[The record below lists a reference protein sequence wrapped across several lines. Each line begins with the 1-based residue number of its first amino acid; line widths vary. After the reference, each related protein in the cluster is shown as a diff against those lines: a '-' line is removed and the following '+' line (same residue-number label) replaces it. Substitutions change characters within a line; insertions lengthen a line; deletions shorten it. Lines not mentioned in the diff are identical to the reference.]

1 MTATVSGP
9 PPMLTVEDVH
19 AYYGQSHVIQGVS
32 LEVGRGETVAL
43 VGRNGAGKTTLLK
56 TVMGIVRAREG
67 RVRLDGGDV
76 TALPTHAI
84 ARRGITLVPE
94 DRRIFPRLTVE
105 ENLRVAMLARPA
117 DGDGDGPRRADGTSP
132 FARVLEYFP
141 RLGERLDHAGQ
152 NLSGGEQQ
160 MLALARGFLT
170 RPRLMLIDELS
181 GGLMPLLVEQLMAIL
196 QRINAAGITI
206 LLVEQDLEVALALAR
221 RCYVIDQ
228 GTIQFAGSVEALRAD
243 TDIQQRYLGLS

>member
-1 MTATVSGP
+1 
-9 PPMLTVEDVH
+9 
-19 AYYGQSHVIQGVS
+19 
-32 LEVGRGETVAL
+32 
-43 VGRNGAGKTTLLK
+43 
-56 TVMGIVRAREG
+56 
-67 RVRLDGGDV
+67 
-76 TALPTHAI
+76 
-84 ARRGITLVPE
+84 
-94 DRRIFPRLTVE
+94 
-105 ENLRVAMLARPA
+105 
-117 DGDGDGPRRADGTSP
+117 
-132 FARVLEYFP
+132 
-141 RLGERLDHAGQ
+141 
-152 NLSGGEQQ
+152 

>member
-1 MTATVSGP
+1 
-9 PPMLTVEDVH
+9 MLTVEDVH

-117 DGDGDGPRRADGTSP
+117 DGDGDGPRRADGASP

>member
-1 MTATVSGP
+1 
-9 PPMLTVEDVH
+9 MLAVEDVH
-19 AYYGQSHVIQGVS
+19 AYYGQSHIIQGVS
-32 LEVGRGETVAL
+32 LHVGRGETVAL

-56 TVMGIVRAREG
+56 TIMGIVRARRG
-67 RVRLDGGDV
+67 HVRLDGADV
-76 TALPTHAI
+76 TALPTYDI

-105 ENLRVAMLARPA
+105 ENLRVALLARAARTDNGEPSHH
-117 DGDGDGPRRADGTSP
+117 DGGAAALDEVFD
-132 FARVLEYFP
+132 YFP
-141 RLGERLDHAGQ
+141 RLRERLGHAGQ

-170 RPRLMLIDELS
+170 RPRIMLIDELS

-228 GTIQFAGSVEALRAD
+228 GAIQFSGSVEGLRAD